1 MIRRTVLCT
10 AFLGAAACSDTTAP
24 ADPVGNWGGQHIA
37 LTVTAQGGTAE
48 FDCAHGAFTG
58 ALTPS
63 PDGRFSASGVWVRE
77 HGGPV
82 RDGEVLPSFP
92 ALYAGRITGT
102 SMSLTVTRTDSAVAI
117 GTFSLT
123 KGSAASVFKCL

>member
-1 MIRRTVLCT
+1 
-10 AFLGAAACSDTTAP
+10 
-24 ADPVGNWGGQHIA
+24 
-37 LTVTAQGGTAE
+37 
-48 FDCAHGAFTG
+48 
-58 ALTPS
+58 
-63 PDGRFSASGVWVRE
+63 RFSASGVWVRE